1 MIGFKVTPTTNFENG
16 KLKNKNLTGV
26 CIKTET
32 IMSPKLKEDGT
43 LGDTEIKIFCH
54 VIWSGIAPYHP
65 AVKLHEPQDL
75 ILLEEYTATDAITTV
90 VADLM
95 ERVEQLE
102 EDLYDEEDDLDQ
114 DFDENDDNGPTA

>member
-1 MIGFKVTPTTNFENG
+1 MIGFKVTPVSNFENG
-16 KLKNKNLTGV
+16 KLKNKNLTGI

-32 IMSPKLKEDGT
+32 VMNPNIKEDGT

-75 ILLEEYTATDAITTV
+75 ILLEEYTASDAITTV
-90 VADLM
+90 LADVL
-95 ERVEQLE
+95 ERLDQVE
-102 EDLYDEEDDLDQ
+102 EDLYEEEDQ
-114 DFDENDDNGPTA
+114 DFDEDDDNAPTA